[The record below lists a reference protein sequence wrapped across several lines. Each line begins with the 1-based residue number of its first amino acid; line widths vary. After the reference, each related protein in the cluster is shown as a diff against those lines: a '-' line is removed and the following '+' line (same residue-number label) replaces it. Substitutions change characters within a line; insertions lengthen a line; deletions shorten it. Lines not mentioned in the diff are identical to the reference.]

1 AAVDVDR
8 EAVADPHERLL
19 DRRVR
24 GAGAL
29 DHHLVADAELALL
42 DLRDLVATGVLEDER
57 VAEAHRLA
65 VDPEGAVALLVL
77 DPVVVSDRDQL
88 LAHLVADG
96 RGVLVAVS
104 SQGHGVP
111 PWVSRSPGAA
121 RAGARSAVIR
131 TMADASGAA
140 RTRPIIPNSAPPPI
154 VRISTASGWMPSAAP
169 IASGWINCW
178 STPFASSATIAIA
191 IAASVPLPP
200 SAIRTANAPAVHAPM
215 YGM

>member
-24 GAGAL
+24 AAGAL

-42 DLRDLVATGVLEDER
+42 DLRDLVATGILEDER
-57 VAEAHRLA
+57 VPEAHRLA

-96 RGVLVAVS
+96 RGVFVAVS
-104 SQGHGVP
+104 SQRGHGVP
-111 PWVSRSPGAA
+111 PWGQPLAGSGSVGAA
-121 RAGARSAVIR
+121 
-131 TMADASGAA
+131 
-140 RTRPIIPNSAPPPI
+140 
-154 VRISTASGWMPSAAP
+154 
-169 IASGWINCW
+169 
-178 STPFASSATIAIA
+178 
-191 IAASVPLPP
+191 AASASV
-200 SAIRTANAPAVHAPM
+200 
-215 YGM
+215 